1 MPSVRDGNRGYM
13 MLKIDPRVQL
23 QVRVEQL
30 YDEAEHAYRQAY
42 ALMLKSI
49 AIKAMAEELLK
60 DLTNE
65 LDRPAKGD

>member
-1 MPSVRDGNRGYM
+1 MI
-13 MLKIDPRVQL
+13 KIDPRVQL

-30 YDEAEHAYRQAY
+30 QADAEFAYRQAY
-42 ALMLKSI
+42 SLMLKSI

-65 LDRPAKGD
+65 LNRPAKGD

>member
-1 MPSVRDGNRGYM
+1 M

-42 ALMLKSI
+42 TLMLKSI

-65 LDRPAKGD
+65 LDRPDKGD

>member
-1 MPSVRDGNRGYM
+1 M

-30 YDEAEHAYRQAY
+30 HDEAEHAYRQAY
-42 ALMLKSI
+42 TLMLKSI

-65 LDRPAKGD
+65 LNRPAKGD

>member
-1 MPSVRDGNRGYM
+1 MI
-13 MLKIDPRVQL
+13 KIDPRVQL

-30 YDEAEHAYRQAY
+30 QADAEFAYRQAY
-42 ALMLKSI
+42 SLMLKSI

>member
-1 MPSVRDGNRGYM
+1 MVLLKAGKKRIIM
-13 MLKIDPRVQL
+13 IKIDPRVQL